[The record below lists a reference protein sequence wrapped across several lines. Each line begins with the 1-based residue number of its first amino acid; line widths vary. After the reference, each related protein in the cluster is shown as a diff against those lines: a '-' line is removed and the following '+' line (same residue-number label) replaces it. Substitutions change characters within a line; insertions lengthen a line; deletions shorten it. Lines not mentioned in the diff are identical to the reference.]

1 MFIYWVLITLLF
13 PLFAFSQQVIVI
25 TGASRGIGYETA
37 KLLAFEGNR
46 VFGIVRESS
55 LKQCKDENIE
65 FIAVDYKDETSI
77 QGAIDYI
84 FSKTARVDVLINNAG
99 YALIGP
105 VETLSERQIIEQME
119 LNFFAPIRFTKAVL
133 PKMRINKS
141 GRILNISSVNG
152 ISSEP
157 FGAMYCASKAA
168 LESFSESLSIE
179 TLPYNIHVS
188 ILQPGPILNDFKL
201 FLGETE
207 PESNPYK
214 QVIDEISY
222 ELENRLKNPFF
233 QQYGQTSHEIALK
246 IREILQEPNPRL
258 RYQTSDFAKLEVE
271 WKLKDLDGELFLNK
285 FKEIYEKNS

>member
-1 MFIYWVLITLLF
+1 
-13 PLFAFSQQVIVI
+13 
-25 TGASRGIGYETA
+25 
-37 KLLAFEGNR
+37 LAFEGNR

-65 FIAVDYKDETSI
+65 FIAVDYENETSI
-77 QGAIDYI
+77 QSAIEYI

-152 ISSEP
+152 ISSQP

-179 TLPYNIHVS
+179 ILPYNIYVS

-207 PESNPYK
+207 PDSNPYK
-214 QVIDEISY
+214 EVIDEISY

-233 QQYGQTSHEIALK
+233 QQYGQTSQEIALK